1 MINEDLLK
9 VINEYTKFT
18 HDTNINKKQIV
29 EELSSLVFIEDDELL
44 LENIDYFFD
53 FINIKREN
61 CWSFNK
67 IQDNAEELIKH
78 VENKEQPEQRT
89 DEWYKYRYNMLT
101 ASSIWKIFKSESTR
115 KELIKNKKEPLNLDK
130 YKKVNTESPLHWGH
144 KYEPISVLI
153 YEKRSIVMSERDKEL
168 YETMFNKLSPVE
180 FMKIIKIGT
189 WASSKPGDILIK
201 QDNDVNSLRLI
212 YSGNVNIEIDGKIV
226 SELKDGN
233 FIGEMS
239 FLTEHKASATV
250 TAKHETECLT
260 WKQEEL
266 KILLKRNPSLY
277 FSIQSMLSSQVSM
290 ALISSSKKQAS

>member
-1 MINEDLLK
+1 MGAHLAGHL
-9 VINEYTKFT
+9 TFT
-18 HDTNINKKQIV
+18 IIA
-29 EELSSLVFIEDDELL
+29 LSFLVKDIFWLRTLSIIASCFSFIYNYFAPASPLWVAISWNAVFISL
-44 LENIDYFFD
+44 NIYH
-53 FINIKREN
+53 
-61 CWSFNK
+61 
-67 IQDNAEELIKH
+67 L
-78 VENKEQPEQRT
+78 
-89 DEWYKYRYNMLT
+89 
-101 ASSIWKIFKSESTR
+101 
-115 KELIKNKKEPLNLDK
+115 
-130 YKKVNTESPLHWGH
+130 
-144 KYEPISVLI
+144 SVLI